1 MGGIGGVDTIWA
13 HDRLGA
19 VLLLLLLLLLL
30 LPVLALLGSV
40 VLTQYPTNNNI
51 AAKMQLYEKLVCHAR
66 DNLMQYVATK
76 ALQLSVRKSLT
87 PSSCP
92 TV

>member
-19 VLLLLLLLLLL
+19 VLLLLLLLL

-51 AAKMQLYEKLVCHAR
+51 AAKMQLYEKLVSHAR
-66 DNLMQYVATK
+66 DNLM
-76 ALQLSVRKSLT
+76 
-87 PSSCP
+87 
-92 TV
+92 